1 MLCDASL
8 QLHYMITY
16 LQGRITEKFPDHV
29 VVECGGIGYLVQISL
44 NTYSKIQHAEN
55 YKLLTHFSIR
65 ENVHTGETTQSLFGF
80 AEHEERALFRL
91 LITVSGIS
99 ESKARIILS
108 SFTSK
113 ELQQII
119 AGNDVNAL
127 ATVKGLGQKTAQKV
141 IAELRDKV
149 LKDYEAPDTGMIQ
162 NNRIK
167 NETISAL
174 VALGFDKYAA
184 EKAFRR
190 ATDQTKPGS
199 TVEEVVKSALKFI

>member
-1 MLCDASL
+1 
-8 QLHYMITY
+8 MITY
-16 LQGRITEKFPDHV
+16 IQGRITEKSPDHL

-44 NTYSKIQHAEN
+44 NTYQKIQNVEN

-80 AEHEERALFRL
+80 AESDERTLFRL

-108 SFTSK
+108 SFSSK

-119 AGNDVNAL
+119 AGNDVNTL

-149 LKDYEAPDTGMIQ
+149 LKDYDAPDTGMIQ

-167 NETISAL
+167 SETLSAL
-174 VALGFDKYAA
+174 VALGFDKYVA
-184 EKAFRR
+184 EKAFRK
-190 ATDQTKPGS
+190 AMDHTKPDS
-199 TVEEVVKSALKFI
+199 TVEEVVKSALKYV